1 MITETTLDDPLC
13 DDVDVL
19 EANDMVQLIKDSGGS
34 REELELRLPRPE
46 ILQCFDYLYSPPPS
60 KKIKDKLDRR

>member
-1 MITETTLDDPLC
+1 MHLGEN

-46 ILQCFDYLYSPPPS
+46 ILQCFDYLYSPP
-60 KKIKDKLDRR
+60 R